1 MRLGVLD
8 VGSNTIHLQV
18 MDAHPAFRYGRWGL
32 VVVGVVPPAFAE
44 NAAAAPLAVALLHSP
59 DSAPTAT
66 SIYCP
71 DNQACKCAPSGVSV
85 RALLCGPSWGVWQW
99 VSGLRE

>member
-1 MRLGVLD
+1 M
-8 VGSNTIHLQV
+8 
-18 MDAHPAFRYGRWGL
+18 L
-32 VVVGVVPPAFAE
+32 VSFPLPSLRMLPP
-44 NAAAAPLAVALLHSP
+44 PPSLLLCSISP